1 MNKATLEGYI
11 NIGQYGG
18 VQSTASGKLCT
29 KFQLACGKGDKR
41 QYFNCTV
48 WHDDYGTERG
58 VVDGKYAQIECRPR
72 AWKTDSKSG
81 VDFTVDRIW
90 WSPERESGGGKD
102 GGKTVEDS
110 LFDSDLPF

>member
-18 VQSTASGKLCT
+18 VQSTPSGKEYT

-41 QYFNCTV
+41 QYFNCIV
-48 WHDDYGTERG
+48 WHDEYGTERG
-58 VVDGKYAQIECRPR
+58 VVDGKYAQIECFPR

-81 VDFTVDRIW
+81 VDFTVTRIW
-90 WSPERESGGGKD
+90 WAPDRESGGGKP
-102 GGKTVEDS
+102 VDS
-110 LFDSDLPF
+110 SLYDSDLPF

>member
-18 VQSTASGKLCT
+18 ANATPSGKEYT

-41 QYFNCTV
+41 QYFNMTV
-48 WHDDYGTERG
+48 WHDEYGTERG
-58 VVDGKYAQIECRPR
+58 VVDGKYAMIECFPR

-81 VDFTVDRIW
+81 VDFTVTRIW
-90 WSPERESGGGKD
+90 WAPDRESGGGN
-102 GGKTVEDS
+102 TVDNS
-110 LFDSDLPF
+110 LVESDLPF

>member
-18 VQSTASGKLCT
+18 ANATPSGKEYT

-41 QYFNCTV
+41 QYFNMTV
-48 WHDDYGTERG
+48 WHDEYGTERG
-58 VVDGKYAQIECRPR
+58 VVDGKYAMIECFPR

-81 VDFTVDRIW
+81 VDFTVTRIW
-90 WSPERESGGGKD
+90 WAPDRESGGGK
-102 GGKTVEDS
+102 TVDNS
-110 LFDSDLPF
+110 LFESDLPF